1 MTITDVDNMFAMMG
15 FGLRCGLNGAEY
27 TAASRYQGTEWDA
40 VGYEIFDKMLAS
52 QSFMRA
58 TNFVAKFLEI
68 AAYDMALHHEFD
80 PFSTSESIFEV
91 FRRHSNEFSLRPTLA
106 DDKFI
111 CALSHIFQA
120 HMPLAFIGTTWF
132 SSSADYALATSEA
145 KSEQE
150 WLALGRKY
158 RDTMLALIGPTHPM
172 EAFEKFR
179 GRLPSTEGLLQQYGL
194 D

>member
-40 VGYEIFDKMLAS
+40 VGCSSQFLLNFRYHRGNFQEIGSF
-52 QSFMRA
+52 QS
-58 TNFVAKFLEI
+58 
-68 AAYDMALHHEFD
+68 YDMALNHEFD

-91 FRRHSNEFSLRPTLA
+91 FRRHSKEFSLRPTLA

-111 CALSHIFQA
+111 CSLSHIFPGSYA
-120 HMPLAFIGTTWF
+120 AGFYCYVWSEMLA
-132 SSSADYALATSEA
+132 ADAYACFAEA

-158 RDTMLALIGPTHPM
+158 RDTMLALIGPAHPM

-179 GRLPSTEGLLQQYGL
+179 GRLPSTEGLLKQYGL